1 MLTTSLLRSH
11 RVLTRFL
18 LRPSGFKCVLTTRAY
33 HAHPVY
39 STLKLRSQHDQ
50 ADRTTRFP
58 RFQHVLTAYLL
69 AHLSRRLTGE
79 LIVYPWS
86 GVRRRPSS
94 VVRRTSSVVRRP
106 QCSNIFFSET
116 ARPIKAKFYVEPPWV
131 GGTKFC
137 SRHLGH
143 MTKMAATPIY
153 GKNPSKIFFSR
164 TGRRIST
171 KLGM

>member
-1 MLTTSLLRSH
+1 MRTGYKDEPLSYPEVLSRAAFLMSTPLVNCDFCDSENDIFHS
-11 RVLTRFL
+11 RVFEG
-18 LRPSGFKCVLTTRAY
+18 P
-33 HAHPVY
+33 Y
-39 STLKLRSQHDQ
+39 S
-50 ADRTTRFP
+50 F
-58 RFQHVLTAYLL
+58 L
-69 AHLSRRLTGE
+69 AHMSRRLTGE

-94 VVRRTSSVVRRP
+94 VVRPSYVVRRS

-143 MTKMAATPIY
+143 MTKMADTPIY